1 MLNLRIRTMKK
12 INLVFLLFLVVF
24 SLSNCNTNAQNKTLK
39 LVFIRHAERPQ
50 EGENLNCQGINRSLQ
65 LPAVL
70 YKKFGIPQNIYV
82 PELNMGK
89 KTKRARMLQT
99 ITPFVAKY
107 NVSVNSAFEEEDYK
121 GVGKALLNEN
131 GTIFI
136 VWEHNNIAPIL
147 EYLGIT
153 SPLKWKDSD
162 FDSIWIVTFPH
173 GSAVLT
179 KDAEN
184 LHPAAGCPF

>member
-1 MLNLRIRTMKK
+1 MLNLGIHTMKK
-12 INLVFLLFLVVF
+12 INLVFLMFLMAF
-24 SLSNCNTNAQNKTLK
+24 SLSNCSINAQNKTLK
-39 LVFIRHAERPQ
+39 LVFIRHAERP
-50 EGENLNCQGINRSLQ
+50 EDGENLTCQGINRSLQ

-70 YKKFGIPQNIYV
+70 YNKFGVPQNIYV
-82 PELNMGK
+82 PALNMGK

-107 NVSVNSAFEEEDYK
+107 NVSINSAFEEEDYK
-121 GVGKALLNEN
+121 GIGKALLNEN

-147 EYLGIT
+147 QYLGIT

-162 FDSIWIVTFPH
+162 FDSIWIVTFH
-173 GSAVLT
+173 HKQAVLT
-179 KDAEN
+179 KDTEN

>member
-1 MLNLRIRTMKK
+1 MLNLGIHTMKK
-12 INLVFLLFLVVF
+12 INLVFLLFLMAF
-24 SLSNCNTNAQNKTLK
+24 SLSNCSSNAQNKTLK
-39 LVFIRHAERPQ
+39 LVFIRHAERP
-50 EGENLNCQGINRSLQ
+50 EDGENLNCQGINRSLQ

-70 YKKFGIPQNIYV
+70 YNKFGIPQNIYV
-82 PELNMGK
+82 PALNMGK

-121 GVGKALLNEN
+121 GIGNALLNEN
-131 GTIFI
+131 GTVFI

-147 EYLGIT
+147 QYLGIT
-153 SPLKWKDSD
+153 SPLKWKDKD
-162 FDSIWIVTFPH
+162 FDSIWIVTFH
-173 GSAVLT
+173 HKQAVLT
-179 KDAEN
+179 KDTEN